1 MNREHEKPGR
11 VGMAPCPLLSFR
23 ISVSMGPLVFPKP
36 LSPHNTGG
44 CNLGAGGL
52 EMEKNAGAGRRGT
65 GTVPS
70 CHRQSPKFLELEES
84 PPDSIQL
91 TEKKS
96 NPFKES
102 PLSPQECS
110 LGLLLQGF
118 ACSRSSEE
126 AAPIH

>member
-1 MNREHEKPGR
+1 
-11 VGMAPCPLLSFR
+11 
-23 ISVSMGPLVFPKP
+23 MGPLVFPQL
-36 LSPHNTGG
+36 LSPRNTRS
-44 CNLGAGGL
+44 CNLEAAGL
-52 EMEKNAGAGRRGT
+52 EMEKNARGGET

-70 CHRQSPKFLELEES
+70 LYHHRQSPKFLDLEES
-84 PPDSIQL
+84 PPNSIQL

-110 LGLLLQGF
+110 LGLLLR
-118 ACSRSSEE
+118 ALLAPSSSEE

>member
-1 MNREHEKPGR
+1 
-11 VGMAPCPLLSFR
+11 
-23 ISVSMGPLVFPKP
+23 MGPLVFPQLL
-36 LSPHNTGG
+36 LSPRSTGS
-44 CNLGAGGL
+44 CNLEAASL
-52 EMEKNAGAGRRGT
+52 EMEKNAGAGEGGET

-70 CHRQSPKFLELEES
+70 HYHHRQSPKFLDLEES
-84 PPDSIQL
+84 PPNSIQL

-110 LGLLLQGF
+110 LGLLLR
-118 ACSRSSEE
+118 ALLAPSSSEE

>member
-1 MNREHEKPGR
+1 M
-11 VGMAPCPLLSFR
+11 
-23 ISVSMGPLVFPKP
+23 
-36 LSPHNTGG
+36 
-44 CNLGAGGL
+44 
-52 EMEKNAGAGRRGT
+52 

-70 CHRQSPKFLELEES
+70 RHHHRQSPRFLDLEES
-84 PPDSIQL
+84 PPNSIQL

-118 ACSRSSEE
+118 ACSQQLRGSCSNTLTSLTCS
-126 AAPIH
+126 